1 MPLPWFH
8 AVLKLLCL
16 LASQRCLAYEH
27 SMARSLAYLEK
38 AVYCGREKF
47 QKWDVGDSVTMAPKV
62 NASQLRFVQSS
73 EQAAAGIGRLIE
85 PDGCFVAIRGTFG
98 PISSLLDAVFWLM
111 DFEHVLGCPS
121 CQVVAGFY
129 LAYLSIRDQIF
140 HALAEFQCHQRPLYL
155 VGHSQGAASLSYFLF
170 DALMRKYTVQHMYA
184 LESPRPGNEN
194 FAEKLR
200 ALVGA
205 ADAWRVTHYQD
216 LVPHLPPPGVF
227 GYVHALPEIYYDT
240 RNGTHYLECGVEDK
254 NCSGRWWAWQL
265 NTVDHD
271 SFAQIYLCKCAL
283 PEARPESIWPPVAFL
298 GSTSW
303 VQTSMST
310 TFKERLMLLFG

>member
-1 MPLPWFH
+1 
-8 AVLKLLCL
+8 
-16 LASQRCLAYEH
+16 
-27 SMARSLAYLEK
+27 MARSLAYLEK

-240 RNGTHYLECGVEDK
+240 RNGTHYLERGVEDK

-271 SFAQIYLCKCAL
+271 SFAQIYPCKCAL
-283 PEARPESIWPPVAFL
+283 PEEPSSFL
-298 GSTSW
+298 G
-303 VQTSMST
+303 
-310 TFKERLMLLFG
+310 FLLPVFT